1 MTLEQAYSF
10 VMSHGIEGVLMVWLW
25 LERDER
31 VSSQKELSKISSDT
45 VLAIKGLK
53 DLLDKAMALLHGKG
67 Q

>member
-1 MTLEQAYSF
+1 MTLEQAYAF

-31 VSSQKELSKISSDT
+31 VSSQKELSKISADT
-45 VLAIKGLK
+45 VLALKGMK
-53 DLLDKAMALLHGKG
+53 DLLDKARFLWYGKG